1 MTLPLSG
8 PISLQDIQQEF
19 EGPASPISL
28 SQYYKGGAYVHPY
41 STAPNVPYAGNA
53 ISLSDFYGAARY
65 TPIFRTQT
73 LTNGET
79 FTAPTTLISQL
90 AFYIAS
96 SPGGSGGSDVYGGYP
111 GYPGSQVVGNVAAN
125 PGDVFVASIGG
136 PGGNGAGSTEGGG
149 GAGGAG
155 GALGY
160 SGGVGGGA
168 GGAGFSGAGGG
179 GGGAT
184 AVTKNGTPVIVAGGG
199 AGGGG
204 GGQYSP
210 GQPSQGYTSS
220 GTIAGGAGITHAGD
234 GGGSGGGGGGQ
245 LGGAGGA
252 SVGGDQGSYSG
263 SSGANLVPLGGKSAL
278 AASPDITVY
287 DVTYGTW
294 SSFLNTYGVWVST
307 DGTPVGV
314 QETINY
320 YCTIPATQSYTITMS
335 ADNAISVYI
344 NGAFIGSST
353 SYSGTNTYI
362 ATIAAGLTT
371 ITVLGTNN
379 NPGSAGGIAAAI
391 YDPSNN
397 LIWDTR
403 VRTTASPT
411 VVVSGTW

>member
-41 STAPNVPYAGNA
+41 SIAPNVPYAGNA
-53 ISLSDFYGAARY
+53 ISLSDFYGAAKY

-79 FTAPTTLISQL
+79 FTAPTTLISDL
-90 AFYIAS
+90 KFFIVS
-96 SPGGSGGSDVYGGYP
+96 SFGGNGGNDVYGGYG

-136 PGGNGAGSTEGGG
+136 PGGNGASSSEGGG
-149 GAGGAG
+149 GAGGTG

-168 GGAGFSGAGGG
+168 GNSGYSGAGGG

-184 AVTKNGTPVIVAGGG
+184 AVTKNGTPIVVAGGG

-204 GGQYSP
+204 GGQFSS
-210 GQPSQGYTSS
+210 GQPSQGYASS
-220 GTIAGGAGITHAGD
+220 GTIVGGAGVTHSGD

-263 SSGANLVPLGGKSAL
+263 SSGANLVPAGGKVLPAT
-278 AASPDITVY
+278 SPDTTVY
-287 DVTYGTW
+287 NVSYGTW
-294 SSFLNTYGVWVST
+294 DSFLNTYGVWLTPDASGYVNVPVS
-307 DGTPVGV
+307 V
-314 QETINY
+314 NY
-320 YCTIPATQSYTITMS
+320 YYAFPTTDTYTVTMS
-335 ADNAISVYI
+335 ADNQMSLYVD
-344 NGAFIGSST
+344 GTLVGSNYSYT
-353 SYSGTNTYI
+353 STNTYTVTLNAGLSTI
-362 ATIAAGLTT
+362 NIQALNTGSVGGFSATIAD
-371 ITVLGTNN
+371 
-379 NPGSAGGIAAAI
+379 S
-391 YDPSNN
+391 SNN
-397 LIWDTR
+397 IVWTTQS
-403 VRTTASPT
+403 RTTVSPT

>member
-1 MTLPLSG
+1 MNNIHTILAQ
-8 PISLQDIQQEF
+8 IE
-19 EGPASPISL
+19 A
-28 SQYYKGGAYVHPY
+28 
-41 STAPNVPYAGNA
+41 
-53 ISLSDFYGAARY
+53 
-65 TPIFRTQT
+65 
-73 LTNGET
+73 
-79 FTAPTTLISQL
+79 TTDPKLISQL
-90 AFYIAS
+90 RFYVVS
-96 SPGGSGGSDVYGGYP
+96 SPGGNGGNDVYGGHI
-111 GYPGSQVVGNVAAN
+111 GYPGSQVVGNVVAN

-136 PGGNGAGSTEGGG
+136 AGGAGASSSEGGG

-160 SGGVGGGA
+160 HGGVGGGA
-168 GGAGFSGAGGG
+168 GNSGSSGAGGG

-184 AVTKNGTPVIVAGGG
+184 TVTKNGTPVIVAGGG

-204 GGQYSP
+204 GGQFSP
-210 GQPSQGYTSS
+210 GQPSQGYASS
-220 GTIAGGAGITHAGD
+220 GTIAGGAGVTHSGD

-252 SVGGDQGSYSG
+252 SIGGDQGSYSG
-263 SSGANLVPLGGKSAL
+263 SNGANLVPSGGQSAL
-278 AASPDITVY
+278 AVSPDITVY
-287 DVTYGTW
+287 DVSYGTW

-353 SYSGTNTYI
+353 TYSGTNTYT
-362 ATIAAGLTT
+362 ATIAAGLAS

-379 NPGSAGGIAAAI
+379 DPGSAGGIAAAI
-391 YDPSNN
+391 YDPSNT

-403 VRTTASPT
+403 VRTSASPT